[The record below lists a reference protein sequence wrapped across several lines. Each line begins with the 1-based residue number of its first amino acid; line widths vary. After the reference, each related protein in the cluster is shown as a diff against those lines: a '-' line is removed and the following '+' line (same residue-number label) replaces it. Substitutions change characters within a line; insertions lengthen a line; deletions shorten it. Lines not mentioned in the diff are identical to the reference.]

1 MTLFNNPRLM
11 TTTNKQ
17 AAEEFRR
24 QVCIGNIHEIVTEEQ
39 VQQYFE
45 SYAGSGE
52 LIMSE
57 TKSQIKLKI
66 LVERVEFHELRA
78 GKNTSMDK
86 DDLGHQV
93 RYATLVFKD
102 SSSLGPALQLDGQVR
117 PRTER
122 ITFSI
127 TKTYFDYFRCL
138 QAYQL
143 SSSIQ
148 STRI

>member
-52 LIMSE
+52 LIMYE
-57 TKSQIKLKI
+57 TKSQ
-66 LVERVEFHELRA
+66 
-78 GKNTSMDK
+78 KN
-86 DDLGHQV
+86 
-93 RYATLVFKD
+93 
-102 SSSLGPALQLDGQVR
+102 
-117 PRTER
+117 
-122 ITFSI
+122 
-127 TKTYFDYFRCL
+127 
-138 QAYQL
+138 
-143 SSSIQ
+143 
-148 STRI
+148 

>member
-52 LIMSE
+52 STPSRNINLIQNYSG
-57 TKSQIKLKI
+57 KSGI
-66 LVERVEFHELRA
+66 
-78 GKNTSMDK
+78 
-86 DDLGHQV
+86 
-93 RYATLVFKD
+93 
-102 SSSLGPALQLDGQVR
+102 P
-117 PRTER
+117 
-122 ITFSI
+122 
-127 TKTYFDYFRCL
+127 
-138 QAYQL
+138 
-143 SSSIQ
+143 
-148 STRI
+148 

>member
-45 SYAGSGE
+45 SYAGSGKPRN
-52 LIMSE
+52 
-57 TKSQIKLKI
+57 KSRINRSNTI

-117 PRTER
+117 L
-122 ITFSI
+122 
-127 TKTYFDYFRCL
+127 DN
-138 QAYQL
+138 
-143 SSSIQ
+143 SSSHNKKI
-148 STRI
+148 TLII

>member
-52 LIMSE
+52 LIMPE
-57 TKSQIKLKI
+57 TKS
-66 LVERVEFHELRA
+66 RM
-78 GKNTSMDK
+78 N
-86 DDLGHQV
+86 
-93 RYATLVFKD
+93 
-102 SSSLGPALQLDGQVR
+102 P
-117 PRTER
+117 
-122 ITFSI
+122 I
-127 TKTYFDYFRCL
+127 TKKTHF
-138 QAYQL
+138 
-143 SSSIQ
+143 SGKSGIP
-148 STRI
+148 